1 MCSLL
6 FLSLT
11 RTSCLAGGYTS
22 DVLQNYWR
30 GGTRSWGSFP
40 SSIEN
45 WVDRPLNL
53 TCWRK
58 QSRLLHFKLTGSF
71 VITISFD
78 SLITQ
83 THALTLSD
91 TTWSIFALYPSSP
104 TLDNTFFFHGPLH
117 NFTDAFRPTAASPQ

>member
-1 MCSLL
+1 M
-6 FLSLT
+6 FLTILESNEDE
-11 RTSCLAGGYTS
+11 CLAGGYTS
-22 DVLQNYWR
+22 DVLKNYWR
-30 GGTRSWGSFP
+30 GGTRSRGSFP

-91 TTWSIFALYPSSP
+91 TTWSIFALYPSSF
-104 TLDNTFFFHGPLH
+104 DARQHIFFHGPLH
-117 NFTDAFRPTAASPQ
+117 NFTNFFRPTAASPQ